1 MPIEKATAREHTI
14 FLGKRLRELSKSQPE
29 LRELRRILLKIGG
42 EELVLSPGSDP
53 MINFLIDFGIVFAG
67 PVLLKQDSHRRHHRM
82 LGRIWSRRSCGI
94 VGIGVGFALDDDGL
108 WREHSF
114 GVLREGVLETI
125 VRKEK
130 YFGLLL
136 LGEAADGFA
145 KTLSG

>member
-1 MPIEKATAREHTI
+1 M
-14 FLGKRLRELSKSQPE
+14 
-29 LRELRRILLKIGG
+29 
-42 EELVLSPGSDP
+42 
-53 MINFLIDFGIVFAG
+53 
-67 PVLLKQDSHRRHHRM
+67 
-82 LGRIWSRRSCGI
+82 
-94 VGIGVGFALDDDGL
+94 DDDGL

>member
-94 VGIGVGFALDDDGL
+94 VGIGVGFALARGRVD
-108 WREHSF
+108 E
-114 GVLREGVLETI
+114 
-125 VRKEK
+125 VRT
-130 YFGLLL
+130 FSH
-136 LGEAADGFA
+136 ADGR
-145 KTLSG
+145 